1 MREGDTVNV
10 FDRAVAAVA
19 PVHAA
24 KRAAA
29 RAALKIIDSGYGNYG
44 ANLTKKSLR
53 GWEFYGGSAKEDIED
68 NIDILRQRS
77 RDAYMGIPT
86 ASAALK
92 TMRTNVIAGG
102 LMPAP
107 QIDAE
112 FLGLTPEDAEK
123 LQAQIVREFALWAD
137 TPVCDADRVDNF
149 YKLQQLTFLSY
160 AMNGDAIVLLPTKEQ
175 TGQPYSLRVRLV
187 EADRVCSPDGFDR
200 LVPCTVQGYDVH
212 CIVQGVETDADGM
225 VIAYW
230 VCDRHPL
237 ASNAYTSGG
246 PHWTRV
252 EAYTKTTGR
261 RNVLHV
267 MNRERAGQR
276 RGVPMLA
283 PVLEA
288 LKQLGRY
295 TDAEITAAVLSAM
308 FTVFVK
314 QSVASD
320 ARPFGEMLPPDMLID
335 AQDQS
340 SIELG
345 PGAILSLNPGEDV
358 QFADPKHPNTGY
370 DAFTN
375 ALIRQIG
382 AALEIPPEVLFKQF
396 TTSYSAARGAL
407 NEFWRTCSMQRDW
420 FTDDFC
426 QPIYE
431 EWFAEAVARGRIAA
445 PGFFADPAIRKA
457 YTACAWNGPAR
468 TNLNPVQEVDAAVK
482 RVDAGFS
489 TAQEETATM
498 TGGDYNRNIRQRV
511 IEAKRK
517 REVDE
522 ITNPQAKTRKEII
535 IAIPNRKAETVVKA
549 LDALERKLGARR
561 FRAIFK
567 SITFDNGTEF
577 AAAEG
582 LERSCVNKRLP
593 RTKVYF
599 CHPYSSWE
607 RGTNENTNGM
617 IRRRFP
623 KGTNF
628 AAVTNAQIAQ
638 AENWINN
645 YPRKILGYK
654 SSEIVFRE
662 CLRELGIAA

>member
-200 LVPCTVQGYDVH
+200 LVPCTVQGHDVH
-212 CIVQGVETDADGM
+212 CLVQGVETDADGM
-225 VIAYW
+225 VVAYW

-314 QSVASD
+314 QGVASD

-445 PGFFADPAIRKA
+445 PGFFADPTIRKA

-522 ITNPQAKTRKEII
+522 ITNPQAKTPGGPQE
-535 IAIPNRKAETVVKA
+535 E
-549 LDALERKLGARR
+549 
-561 FRAIFK
+561 
-567 SITFDNGTEF
+567 
-577 AAAEG
+577 
-582 LERSCVNKRLP
+582 
-593 RTKVYF
+593 
-599 CHPYSSWE
+599 
-607 RGTNENTNGM
+607 
-617 IRRRFP
+617 
-623 KGTNF
+623 
-628 AAVTNAQIAQ
+628 
-638 AENWINN
+638 
-645 YPRKILGYK
+645 
-654 SSEIVFRE
+654 
-662 CLRELGIAA
+662 

>member
-1 MREGDTVNV
+1 MNV

-200 LVPCTVQGYDVH
+200 LVPCTVQGHDVH

-225 VIAYW
+225 VVAYW

-237 ASNAYTSGG
+237 A
-246 PHWTRV
+246 
-252 EAYTKTTGR
+252 KTTGR

-314 QSVASD
+314 QGVASD

-358 QFADPKHPNTGY
+358 EFADPKHPNTGY

-522 ITNPQAKTRKEII
+522 ITNPQAKPPGGQQE
-535 IAIPNRKAETVVKA
+535 E
-549 LDALERKLGARR
+549 
-561 FRAIFK
+561 
-567 SITFDNGTEF
+567 
-577 AAAEG
+577 
-582 LERSCVNKRLP
+582 
-593 RTKVYF
+593 
-599 CHPYSSWE
+599 
-607 RGTNENTNGM
+607 
-617 IRRRFP
+617 
-623 KGTNF
+623 
-628 AAVTNAQIAQ
+628 
-638 AENWINN
+638 
-645 YPRKILGYK
+645 
-654 SSEIVFRE
+654 
-662 CLRELGIAA
+662 

>member
-1 MREGDTVNV
+1 MNV

-112 FLGLTPEDAEK
+112 FLRLTPEDAEK

-200 LVPCTVQGYDVH
+200 LVPCTVQGHDVH
-212 CIVQGVETDADGM
+212 CLVQGVETDADGM
-225 VIAYW
+225 VVAYW

-314 QSVASD
+314 QGVASD

-358 QFADPKHPNTGY
+358 EFADPKHPNTGY

-407 NEFWRTCSMQRDW
+407 NEFWRTCSISI
-420 FTDDFC
+420 TKKTSTHNTT
-426 QPIYE
+426 
-431 EWFAEAVARGRIAA
+431 AAAGR
-445 PGFFADPAIRKA
+445 AIRYIVVH
-457 YTACAWNGPAR
+457 YTAGVTSKPGS
-468 TNLNPVQEVDAAVK
+468 AA
-482 RVDAGFS
+482 G
-489 TAQEETATM
+489 TASYF
-498 TGGDYNRNIRQRV
+498 GGTSKQVSADF
-511 IEAKRK
+511 
-517 REVDE
+517 
-522 ITNPQAKTRKEII
+522 

-577 AAAEG
+577 AAAEE